1 MPPKGETKAQA
12 TKRRAKFYHE
22 QRVRAEE
29 TGDQKTTDKIYSKL
43 GKKSHS
49 VDANATDKAILGTVA
64 STMGLRGLG
73 KIGGAMRGAKAASSV
88 GESAGA
94 SVGRKA
100 LTGGVGRTAT
110 KVNPSMKN
118 VTNSMGQKALTGR
131 KAMTGAK
138 GARKALP
145 NAKTSSMNEPRYE
158 KVLGKGSA
166 SPKMKAA
173 ARAGSKTPKPA
184 PKVSVKRK
192 VAA

>member
-1 MPPKGETKAQA
+1 MPPKGETKDQA
-12 TKRRAKFYHE
+12 TKRRAKFYTA
-22 QRVRAEE
+22 QRVKAEE

-49 VDANATDKAILGTVA
+49 VDADAVNKGILGGVA

-73 KIGGAMRGAKAASSV
+73 KIGGAMRGAKGASAV

-94 SVGRKA
+94 SAGQKA

-110 KVNPSMKN
+110 RVNPGMKN
-118 VTNSMGQKALTGR
+118 VTNSAGQKALTGR
-131 KAMTGAK
+131 KAVTGAK
-138 GARKALP
+138 SAQKALP
-145 NAKTSSMNEPRYE
+145 NAKTSSMNEPKYE
-158 KVLGKGSA
+158 KVLSKGGSV
-166 SPKMKAA
+166 SPKMKSSL
-173 ARAGSKTPKPA
+173 GKGTKPA

>member
-1 MPPKGETKAQA
+1 MPPKGETKDQA
-12 TKRRAKFYHE
+12 TKRRAKFYHD
-22 QRVRAEE
+22 QRTRAEE

-49 VDANATDKAILGTVA
+49 VDANASDKAILGTVA

-73 KIGGAMRGAKAASSV
+73 KIGSAARTGRGAASV
-88 GESAGA
+88 GESAGS

-100 LTGGVGRTAT
+100 LTGGVGRVAS
-110 KVNPSMKN
+110 KVKPGMKN
-118 VTNSMGQKALTGR
+118 VTNSAGQKALTGR

-138 GARKALP
+138 DTQKALP
-145 NAKTSSMNEPRYE
+145 GAKSSSMNAPKYE
-158 KVLGKGSA
+158 KVLGKGGSA
-166 SPKMKAA
+166 SPKMKVAA
-173 ARAGSKTPKPA
+173 GKVAKPT